1 MNGIKR
7 MTIAAAMAC
16 AVGAIG
22 APVDTRADEEV
33 GTRAVPGYQSLPPEK
48 KRSIAQGMATDDSG
62 EVQSR
67 KVPKFK
73 PGKALK
79 DSVNAAPEP
88 AADEQGVQS
97 RGLFSKKKKKSADG
111 GGSARSQPPE
121 QSDLPVSDGSG
132 AGR

>member
-1 MNGIKR
+1 MNR
-7 MTIAAAMAC
+7 FEQMTIAALVAC
-16 AVGAIG
+16 TVGMMDM
-22 APVDTRADEEV
+22 PVDSYADEEV
-33 GTRAVPGYQSLPPEK
+33 GTRAVPGYQSLPPDK
-48 KRSIAQGMATDDSG
+48 KRSIAQGMATEESG

-88 AADEQGVQS
+88 ATDEQGVQS

-111 GGSARSQPPE
+111 GAGARSQPVE
-121 QSDLPVSDGSG
+121 QTDMPVSDGSG

>member
-1 MNGIKR
+1 MNR
-7 MTIAAAMAC
+7 FEQMTIAALVAC
-16 AVGAIG
+16 VIG
-22 APVDTRADEEV
+22 MMGLPFVTRAEEEV
-33 GTRAVPGYQSLPPEK
+33 GTRAVPGYQSLPADK
-48 KRSIAQGMATDDSG
+48 KRSTAQGMATDESG

-73 PGKALK
+73 SGKALK

-88 AADEQGVQS
+88 ATDEQGVQS

-111 GGSARSQPPE
+111 GAGARSQPLE
-121 QSDLPVSDGSG
+121 QTDMSVSDGSG

>member
-1 MNGIKR
+1 MNR
-7 MTIAAAMAC
+7 FEQMTIAALVAC
-16 AVGAIG
+16 AVWMMDM
-22 APVDTRADEEV
+22 PVDSYADEEV
-33 GTRAVPGYQSLPPEK
+33 GTRAVPGYQSLPPDK
-48 KRSIAQGMATDDSG
+48 KRSIAQGMATEESG

-88 AADEQGVQS
+88 ATDEQDVQS

-111 GGSARSQPPE
+111 GAGARSQPAE
-121 QSDLPVSDGSG
+121 QTDMPVSDGSG